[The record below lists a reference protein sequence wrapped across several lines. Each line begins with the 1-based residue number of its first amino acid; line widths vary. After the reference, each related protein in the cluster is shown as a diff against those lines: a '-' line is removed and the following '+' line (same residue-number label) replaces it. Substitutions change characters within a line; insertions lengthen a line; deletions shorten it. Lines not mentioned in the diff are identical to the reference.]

1 MDALMKTLIAA
12 IMAFAIMLASASS
25 VRAGVQINDIITL
38 TNSFGHP
45 GGSFIATDLTN
56 PTVLP
61 FKTYCAELEEIVFFN
76 TPYKVVGIGTISVTG
91 GKSLTPFAA
100 WLYDRSLG
108 HSGGLKNSSSV
119 SNFNPN
125 DHIDNNIVQFGIWK
139 SLGYTPGQI
148 NALAS
153 PIDYATYD
161 ALLTAKQWFTVFNI
175 QSAANQLA
183 GAGNVRI
190 MNLKFN
196 TTNAQDQFLEVPEP
210 LSAII
215 WPLIL
220 VSVGGAWTFI
230 FRRRA

>member
-45 GGSFIATDLTN
+45 GGLFIATDLTN

-61 FKTYCAELEEIVFFN
+61 FKTFCAELEEIVFFG
-76 TPYKVVGIGTISVTG
+76 TPYKVVGIGTVSVTG

-108 HSGGLKNSSSV
+108 HSGGLPNY
-119 SNFNPN
+119 NPTS
-125 DHIDNNIVQFGIWK
+125 DLDNNIVQFGIWK

-148 NALAS
+148 NAYLFY
-153 PIDYATYD
+153 PNYD
-161 ALLTAKQWFTVFNI
+161 SFLTLKGWFALFNA
-175 QSAANQLA
+175 QNTANQLA
-183 GAGNVRI
+183 GAGN
-190 MNLKFN
+190 
-196 TTNAQDQFLEVPEP
+196 
-210 LSAII
+210 
-215 WPLIL
+215 
-220 VSVGGAWTFI
+220 
-230 FRRRA
+230 

>member
-1 MDALMKTLIAA
+1 MKTRIAA
-12 IMAFAIMLASASS
+12 IMTFVMALASAST

-38 TNSFGHP
+38 ANSFGHP
-45 GGSFIATDLTN
+45 GGSFIATDVTN

-61 FKTYCAELEEIVFFN
+61 FKTYCAELEEIIFFG
-76 TPYKVVGIGTISVTG
+76 TPYKVVGIGTISITG

-108 HSGGLKNSSSV
+108 HSGGLP
-119 SNFNPN
+119 NFNPIDN
-125 DHIDNNIVQFGIWK
+125 IDNNIVQFGIWK

-148 NALAS
+148 NSSAP
-153 PIDYATYD
+153 PINYATYD
-161 ALLTAKQWFTVFNI
+161 AMLTAKGWFALFNA

-196 TTNAQDQFLEVPEP
+196 TTNAQDQFVEVPEP
-210 LSAII
+210 FSAVI
-215 WPLIL
+215 WPVILIC
-220 VSVGGAWTFI
+220 VGGSWTLI
-230 FRRRA
+230 SRRG